1 MAFKCPSN
9 SEIYVE
15 RVISRCRRYIAVNHW
30 TVQPT
35 ALEAWVSNFATR
47 EERHL
52 AACLLD
58 SVIFRNE
65 EQVKAMIQQM
75 LQRTLSD
82 ALAAQGEFGEDW
94 QTLLGDQLNDPG
106 IRLIPVIR
114 DTDPPTKSGPLV
126 ARLFHRLG
134 GVDENWMTW
143 PWLIQRCINSKAKAI
158 VLIDDF
164 LGSGVQ
170 FNAFAKK
177 LKLSE
182 ITETRIVYAPL
193 MAHPDGIAYI
203 TKSHPK
209 ILIVPGEVLPS
220 DASHFRNLH
229 RRIDGH
235 NETAEAKKVYESY
248 WQRIGVHLP
257 ERRAYG
263 WRRLGLAIAFQ
274 HATPNATLPLFW
286 MNKSPHKPI
295 FQR

>member
-1 MAFKCPSN
+1 MAFQCPSN
-9 SEIYVE
+9 SEIYVD
-15 RVISRCRRYIAVNHW
+15 RVISRCRRYIAVHHW
-30 TVQPT
+30 TIQPT
-35 ALEAWVSNFATR
+35 ALEAWVSNFVTP

-65 EQVKAMIQQM
+65 EQVKAMIKQM

-82 ALAAQGEFGEDW
+82 ALAAPGEFGEDW
-94 QTLLGDQLNDPG
+94 QTLLGDPLKDPG

-134 GVDENWMTW
+134 GVADIWMTW
-143 PWLIQRCINSKAKAI
+143 PWLIQRCINTKAKAI

-170 FNAFAKK
+170 FKAFAKK
-177 LKLSE
+177 LKLSQ
-182 ITETRIVYAPL
+182 ISGTRIVYAPL
-193 MAHPDGIAYI
+193 IAHPDGIDCIA
-203 TKSHPK
+203 KSHPE
-209 ILIVPGEVLPS
+209 ILTVPGEVLPL
-220 DASHFRNLH
+220 DASHFRNPSKK
-229 RRIDGH
+229 IDGH
-235 NETAEAKKVYESY
+235 NETAEAQKIYENY
-248 WQRIGVHLP
+248 WERLGINLP
-257 ERRAYG
+257 RRRAFG
-263 WRRLGLAIAFQ
+263 WRGLGLALVFQ

-286 MNKSPHKPI
+286 LNKSPHKPI